1 MQLINWKI
9 ASHPLNWATI
19 VVMLLFAGFGAHL
32 LMQLLGHSPDTATTR
47 RSSWTEQPAGQS
59 PGQDASGAIDPQ
71 GSLQGY

>member
-19 VVMLLFAGFGAHL
+19 VVMLLIAGAGAHL
-32 LMQLLGHSPDTATTR
+32 LMQLLGHTPDTAAR
-47 RSSWTEQPAGQS
+47 ASSWTEQPAGQS
-59 PGQDASGAIDPQ
+59 PGQDAAGAIDPQ

>member
-19 VVMLLFAGFGAHL
+19 TIMLLFAGVGAHM
-32 LMQLLGHSPDTATTR
+32 LMQLLGQTPDTEAR
-47 RSSWTEQPAGQS
+47 KSSWTEQPAGQS